1 MSVTVAPI
9 VIIGSGLAGY
19 TLAREL
25 RKLDR
30 ETPLALVSADDGSF
44 YSKPMLSNA
53 LASGKSASGLALKT
67 VAAMAAE
74 LNAEVHAGTE
84 MQAIDLAGR
93 RVLTAAGEIG
103 WSRLVLAL
111 GADPIRLP
119 LAGDGAAAVISV
131 NDLGDYARFRA
142 AIEGTRRVA
151 ILGAGLIGC
160 EFANDLVLGGY
171 AVEVADIAAQAL
183 GRLLPPEAAAGLRDA
198 LATAGVRW
206 HLGKKAVAVDRAGSA
221 LVLRFED
228 GTHIETDV
236 VLSAVGLAPR
246 TGRARAA
253 GIEIK
258 RGIVVDR
265 FLRSSDAD
273 VYALGDCAEVEGQV
287 LPFVMPIMHAA
298 RALASTLCG
307 SEKAV
312 IYPPMPVVVKTPAL
326 PTVVCP
332 PAPGVAGAWQVE
344 SGTGGTLARYVD
356 AAGKLIGFALT
367 GAAVSHKNLLMKE
380 LQTT

>member
-1 MSVTVAPI
+1 MAPI

-30 ETPLALVSADDGSF
+30 DTPLALMTADDGSF

-53 LASGKSASGLALKT
+53 LASGKDASDLALKT
-67 VAAMAAE
+67 AAAMAAE
-74 LNAEVHAGTE
+74 LNAGVHAGTE
-84 MQAIDLAGR
+84 VQAIDLAGR
-93 RVLTAAGEIG
+93 RLLTAAGEIP
-103 WSRLVLAL
+103 WAKLVLAL

-119 LAGDGAAAVISV
+119 LSGEGAAAVLSV
-131 NDLGDYARFRA
+131 NDLRDYARFRA
-142 AIEGTRRVA
+142 AIEGRKRVA

-160 EFANDLVLGGY
+160 EFANDLVLGGH
-171 AVEVADIAAQAL
+171 AVEVADIAAQPL
-183 GRLLPPEAAAGLRDA
+183 GRLLPAEAAAGLRDA
-198 LATAGVRW
+198 LAAAGVRW
-206 HLGKKAVAVDRAGSA
+206 HLGKKAVAVDRSGTA
-221 LVLRFED
+221 LVLRFDD
-228 GTHIETDV
+228 GTHIETDI

-246 TGRARAA
+246 TALARAA
-253 GIEIK
+253 GLAVK

-265 FLRSSDAD
+265 FLRTSDAE
-273 VYALGDCAEVEGQV
+273 VYALGDCAEVDGQV

-298 RALASTLCG
+298 RALASTLVG

-332 PAPGVAGAWQVE
+332 PAPGAAGAWQIE
-344 SGTGGTLARYVD
+344 SEAGGTLARYVD
-356 AAGKLIGFALT
+356 AAGKLIGFAVT
-367 GAAVSHKNLLMKE
+367 GAAAAHKNRLVKE
-380 LQTT
+380 MQTA

>member
-1 MSVTVAPI
+1 MAPI

-30 ETPLALVSADDGSF
+30 EAPLCLVTADDGSF

-53 LASGKSASGLALKT
+53 LASGKSAADLALKSA
-67 VAAMAAE
+67 AAMAAE
-74 LNAEVHAGTE
+74 LNATVHTGAE
-84 MQAIDLAGR
+84 ARAIDLAGR
-93 RVLTAAGEIG
+93 RLRTAKGDMA
-103 WSRLVLAL
+103 WSSLVLAL

-119 LAGDGAAAVISV
+119 LAGEGAAAVLSV

-142 AIEGTRRVA
+142 AIEGGKRVA

-160 EFANDLVLGGY
+160 EFANDLVLRGH
-171 AVEVADIAAQAL
+171 AVDVADIAAQPL
-183 GRLLPPEAAAGLRDA
+183 GRLLPAEAATGLRDA
-198 LATAGVRW
+198 LAAAGVRW
-206 HLGKKAVAVDRAGSA
+206 HLGKKAVAVDRSGTA
-221 LVLRFED
+221 LLLRFDD
-228 GTHIETDV
+228 GTHIETDI

-246 TGRARAA
+246 TALARAA
-253 GIEIK
+253 GLAVK

-265 FLRSSDAD
+265 FLRSSDPG

-298 RALASTLCG
+298 RALAATLAG
-307 SEKAV
+307 SDQAV
-312 IYPPMPVVVKTPAL
+312 LYPPIPVVVKTPAL

-332 PAPGVAGAWQVE
+332 PTPGAAGAWQIE
-344 SGTGGTLARYVD
+344 SEAGGTLARYVD
-356 AAGKLIGFALT
+356 AAGRLIGFALT
-367 GAAVSHKNLLMKE
+367 GAAAAQKNRLLKE
-380 LQTT
+380 LQSA

>member
-1 MSVTVAPI
+1 MAPI

-30 ETPLALVSADDGSF
+30 ETPLAMVTADDGSF

-53 LASGKSASGLALKT
+53 LASGKNAAGLAMKT
-67 VAAMAAE
+67 AAAMAEE
-74 LNAEVHAGTE
+74 LNLSLHAGAEV
-84 MQAIDLAGR
+84 QAIDLSAR
-93 RVLTAAGEIG
+93 RLRTSDGDLA
-103 WSRLVLAL
+103 WSKLVLAL

-119 LAGDGAAAVISV
+119 VAGEGAAAVLPV
-131 NDLGDYARFRA
+131 NDLRDYTRFRA
-142 AIEGTRRVA
+142 AIEGRKRVA

-160 EFANDLVLGGY
+160 EFANDLVLGGH

-183 GRLLPPEAAAGLRDA
+183 GRLLPAEAATGLRDA
-198 LATAGVRW
+198 LAAAGVRW
-206 HLGKKAVAVDRAGSA
+206 HLGKKAVAVDRAGTA

-228 GTHIETDV
+228 GTHIETDI

-246 TGRARAA
+246 TALARAA
-253 GIEIK
+253 GLGVR

-265 FLRSSDAD
+265 FLRTNDPE

-298 RALASTLCG
+298 RALASTLNG
-307 SEKAV
+307 SDQPV

-332 PAPGVAGAWQVE
+332 PAPGAAGAWQIE
-344 SGTGGTLARYVD
+344 SESGGTLARYVD

-367 GAAVSHKNLLMKE
+367 GAAAAHKNRLIKE
-380 LQTT
+380 LQSR